1 MGDPRPAVRSGALS
15 ALSGILAEHGSIFS
29 AQTWGLLFRGVV
41 SPVFENAI
49 TDPSRP
55 LSSAWPG
62 QEEDPLEV
70 AAAEADRA
78 EEEAATR
85 AAAKKVA
92 DEERAAKKAAV
103 SRVSLV
109 RSIDRSMTGKGRG
122 GVGGGARLVSRRTW
136 IFGGGGAVWL
146 GHFGTAVS

>member
-1 MGDPRPAVRSGALS
+1 MGDPRPAVRSS
-15 ALSGILAEHGSIFS
+15 ALAAVSGILGDHGSIFS

-70 AAAEADRA
+70 AAAEADRMEEERVARAA
-78 EEEAATR
+78 EEEKAE
-85 AAAKKVA
+85 
-92 DEERAAKKAAV
+92 EERKAKKAAASFYFLFCMRMCV
-103 SRVSLV
+103 SAGVCVV
-109 RSIDRSMTGKGRG
+109 RKEEG
-122 GVGGGARLVSRRTW
+122 
-136 IFGGGGAVWL
+136 
-146 GHFGTAVS
+146 